1 MVWEE
6 WGMWLPGAFLDLLQP
21 PPEFPLPVP
30 HFSSARLPSLSLLPT
45 PSPFTLSLS
54 LSLPGSSA
62 TPAHTPSRFPCRSAA
77 CDESVCSQGRHSHG
91 FPTAPGDGGGAG
103 ICWL

>member
-54 LSLPGSSA
+54 LSSWVFSHPSSH
-62 TPAHTPSRFPCRSAA
+62 PFPIPMQ
-77 CDESVCSQGRHSHG
+77 VC
-91 FPTAPGDGGGAG
+91 
-103 ICWL
+103 CM